1 MKTRLIITFL
11 LLWNVKTFIGQ
22 SIIINGGTGI
32 DNIIIGYS
40 TRPDVI
46 KTFGTNCDTVLQS
59 YIDPDQE
66 NYTGTGRLK
75 KSDQLI
81 YKSLGISFICD
92 DDVEIISGIQ
102 LSEPFKGITQNGL
115 KLELGKTT
123 FNDIFSNKNLDSLK
137 ISTTGAS
144 IYWSVLLDSNL
155 FYVIR
160 DTAGRF
166 LHLNDPGW
174 FKNFNQTLP
183 FVSAQKI
190 KYVGIGHSFGNRY
203 WRDNKDSLDCV
214 LTIPLY
220 SPISEKHL
228 NCLKRKIE
236 TLADWFIIMAPQ
248 ILQKEGLWK
257 EYHPNHNIASI
268 GNYKADIK
276 VGLFK
281 YYDLNGKLIKTTDY
295 GFPIQNSNAIIIG
308 FLILFGVILIVFLRK
323 RKKKRNQAS

>member
-1 MKTRLIITFL
+1 M
-11 LLWNVKTFIGQ
+11 NTFIGQ
-22 SIIINGGTGI
+22 SITIKGGTGI

-46 KTFGTNCDTVLQS
+46 KTFGTNYDTVLQS
-59 YIDPDQE
+59 YVAPDNE
-66 NYTGTGRLK
+66 YSNNKGLIK
-75 KSDQLI
+75 PDQLI

-92 DDVEIISGIQ
+92 DDGEIISGIK
-102 LSEPFKGITQNGL
+102 LSEPFKGMTQNGL

-144 IYWSVLLDSNL
+144 IYWNVLLDSNW
-155 FYVIR
+155 FYIIR

-174 FKNFNQTLP
+174 FKTLNQTLP

-190 KYVGIGHSFGNRY
+190 KYVEIFGNKYER
-203 WRDNKDSLDCV
+203 NGKDSADCIF
-214 LTIPLY
+214 TIPLY
-220 SPISEKHL
+220 SPVSEKHL
-228 NCLKRKIE
+228 NCLKRKKE
-236 TLADWFIIMAPQ
+236 TLADWFKIMAPPE
-248 ILQKEGLWK
+248 LQKEGLWK
-257 EYHPNHNIASI
+257 EYHSNHNIASI

-295 GFPIQNSNAIIIG
+295 EFPIQNKNTIIAS
-308 FLILFGVILIVFLRK
+308 LTILLGIILIVFIRK
-323 RKKKRNQAS
+323 IKKNKNHAS

>member
-11 LLWNVKTFIGQ
+11 LLCNVNTFIGQ
-22 SIIINGGTGI
+22 SIIIKGGTGI

-46 KTFGTNCDTVLQS
+46 KTFGTNYDTVLQS
-59 YIDPDQE
+59 YIDPDNE
-66 NYTGTGRLK
+66 YSNNKGLI

-92 DDVEIISGIQ
+92 DDGEIISGIK

-123 FNDIFSNKNLDSLK
+123 FNDIFSHENLDSLK
-137 ISTTGAS
+137 IKTTGAS
-144 IYWSVLLDSNL
+144 IYWSMLLDSNW

-166 LHLNDPGW
+166 LHINDPGW
-174 FKNFNQTLP
+174 FKTFNQTLP

-190 KYVGIGHSFGNRY
+190 KYVEIAHSFGNRY
-203 WRDNKDSLDCV
+203 ERNSKDSADCIF
-214 LTIPLY
+214 TTPLY

-228 NCLKRKIE
+228 NCLKRKKE
-236 TLADWFIIMAPQ
+236 TLTDWFKIMAPP
-248 ILQKEGLWK
+248 IFQKDGLWK
-257 EYHPNHNIASI
+257 EFHPNHNIASI

-295 GFPIQNSNAIIIG
+295 GFPNQNKNAIITGLI
-308 FLILFGVILIVFLRK
+308 ILFGLILIVFLRK
-323 RKKKRNQAS
+323 IKKNRTQAS